1 MAMTEFE
8 RKEFIELK
16 AKVNG
21 IEGKINT
28 ILSIVKGIAIGL
40 AIGALVFG
48 WISLKDFLHLAK

>member
-8 RKEFIELK
+8 RQEFIELK

-40 AIGALVFG
+40 AIGALLFG